1 MRRFSTHIED
11 QINQKLFSY
20 LSEQR
25 IYVQT
30 YSFIS
35 KLFTGIGFAYSIE
48 KEKYWHLPIVWF
60 APSIYIGYQG
70 FQNKD
75 NIKKFIKFDL

>member
-11 QINQKLFSY
+11 QINQKIISY

-30 YSFIS
+30 YTFMSNIF
-35 KLFTGIGFAYSIE
+35 KGIGLAYCIE
-48 KEKYWHLPIVWF
+48 KEKYWHLPFVWF
-60 APSIYIGYQG
+60 APSIYVGYQG

-75 NIKKFIKFDL
+75 NIKKLIKE

>member
-25 IYVQT
+25 IYVHT
-30 YSFIS
+30 FIS
-35 KLFTGIGFAYSIE
+35 KVFTGIGFAYSIE

-60 APSIYIGYQG
+60 LPSIYVGYQG

-75 NIKKFIKFDL
+75 NIKKFIKFD